1 MYTAVSGQSTL
12 ADNLAYHVFEG
23 GCFFVCQ
30 LCAELE
36 PKSWTNGHL
45 AAHMAYWCMLGIV
58 KGPKPQQGW
67 HLHSARCECNPSAT
81 GWAAAMVWLKYYQIL
96 QRPQQISTN
105 KMRKKKISKKRRKN
119 QESLLS
125 PLLLA
130 SCSHIGSEA
139 RILTWPRPKK
149 DVEHRVGTQNNM
161 SWQHRFHMFSR
172 YCRSETQIR
181 QNLPLD
187 LFRLCALGAFQG
199 VLSFLFLQK
208 GSCLAWGDDGR
219 CILMTSCDCRAW
231 WPHPEIGVLTSSL
244 AFSRQSCQQRQLS
257 NWQGCKAASYLKG
270 S

>member
-58 KGPKPQQGW
+58 KGPQSQQGW

-81 GWAAAMVWLKYYQIL
+81 GWAAAMVWLKYCNDL
-96 QRPQQISTN
+96 NTFQQIN
-105 KMRKKKISKKRRKN
+105 MRKKKISKKRRKN

-161 SWQHRFHMFSR
+161 SWQHRFPMFSR
-172 YCRSETQIR
+172 YCRSEKHSNTPKPASG
-181 QNLPLD
+181 PL
-187 LFRLCALGAFQG
+187 
-199 VLSFLFLQK
+199 
-208 GSCLAWGDDGR
+208 
-219 CILMTSCDCRAW
+219 
-231 WPHPEIGVLTSSL
+231 SSL
-244 AFSRQSCQQRQLS
+244 CSWCLSRRPFLPFPSERQLLGMGRWWEMHTHELFPS
-257 NWQGCKAASYLKG
+257 KCVTFEVDADSPSHLLSLEVCGKRRARIKCLLVAV
-270 S
+270 